1 MAQQK
6 KRIFW
11 IGFARICAKSLFCQ
25 GFTAKRND
33 AQKTQSMHYG
43 SCNALQLLQKA
54 DRQPPLHEKG
64 AAARISGV
72 VRRLRPFCPR
82 CPGASGR
89 TPQKMH
95 HACKAWCTVSTS
107 GRFAS
112 SIPGFDIVSNPGIFL
127 SSGESCRSRHFPG
140 GPAIFIPS
148 VETETSM
155 RYCGS
160 QGYFFYSPMAYGG
173 GPSALSSK

>member
-11 IGFARICAKSLFCQ
+11 IGFARVCAKSLFCQ

-43 SCNALQLLQKA
+43 SCSALLLLQKA

-72 VRRLRPFCPR
+72 VRRLRPFCHR

-89 TPQKMH
+89 TPQKCTTPAKHGAQYPRAVDLPRCEIKIDATTKTPKTTRFSVFYFAFRAVFRTFRAISRVQHIMKNFGCHLMILPVWEDLNH
-95 HACKAWCTVSTS
+95 H
-107 GRFAS
+107 
-112 SIPGFDIVSNPGIFL
+112 P
-127 SSGESCRSRHFPG
+127 
-140 GPAIFIPS
+140 
-148 VETETSM
+148 
-155 RYCGS
+155 
-160 QGYFFYSPMAYGG
+160 
-173 GPSALSSK
+173 

>member
-11 IGFARICAKSLFCQ
+11 IGFARVCAKSLFCQ

-43 SCNALQLLQKA
+43 SCSALLLLQKA
-54 DRQPPLHEKG
+54 DRQPPLREKG

-72 VRRLRPFCPR
+72 VRRLRPFCHR

-107 GRFAS
+107 GRFAIKTPCFISKWGVFLTFLAYLIFVLIRKFNFS
-112 SIPGFDIVSNPGIFL
+112 STRFQSQAFL
-127 SSGESCRSRHFPG
+127 RNISEPQVFFSRFW
-140 GPAIFIPS
+140 
-148 VETETSM
+148 
-155 RYCGS
+155 
-160 QGYFFYSPMAYGG
+160 YFV
-173 GPSALSSK
+173 